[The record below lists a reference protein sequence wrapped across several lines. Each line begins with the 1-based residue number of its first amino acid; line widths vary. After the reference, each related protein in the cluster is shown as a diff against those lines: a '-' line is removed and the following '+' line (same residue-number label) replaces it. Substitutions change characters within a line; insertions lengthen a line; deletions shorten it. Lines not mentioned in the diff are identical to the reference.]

1 MDRASEEFDKEL
13 LFKAL
18 ADRTRLRIINLI
30 GRGEICVC
38 FFVEVLRLRQ
48 SAISRHLAYLRK
60 AGVVETRRD
69 GKWVHYR
76 IANLADPDA
85 AHVFD
90 EVRAWLMRDKEMQ
103 RDRERFLHFCQ
114 SQQVPAQLQSAPR
127 PSSLSV

>member
-1 MDRASEEFDKEL
+1 MNRASEEFDKEL

-38 FFVEVLRLRQ
+38 FFVEVLQVRQ

-60 AGVVETRRD
+60 ARIVEGRRD

-76 IANLADPDA
+76 IAHLPDRDS

-90 EVRAWLMRDKEMQ
+90 EVLAWLARDREMK
-103 RDRERFLHFCQ
+103 RDRERFLHLCG
-114 SQQVPAQLQSAPR
+114 SPQVPIQLQGAPR
-127 PSSLSV
+127 PSSLSI